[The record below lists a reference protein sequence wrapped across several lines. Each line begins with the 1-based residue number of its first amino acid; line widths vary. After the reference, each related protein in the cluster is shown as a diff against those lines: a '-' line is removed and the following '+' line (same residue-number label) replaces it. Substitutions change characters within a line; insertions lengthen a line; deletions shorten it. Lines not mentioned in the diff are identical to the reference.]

1 MDKRTAF
8 RNSFLGA
15 LFFGFLAPP
24 IGSLGLS
31 VPLAIYAFIAK
42 PGAEAMVLA
51 LALLIGLALWS
62 YLVGFIPAAITG
74 LLVGPFRAR
83 FGAWRYC
90 LAAGALGCVIACLGG
105 YLLYSSGGQPPEAL
119 TALNIGATA
128 GVYLALL
135 GLPGLVGGTVSAR
148 LFRGEASK

>member
-1 MDKRTAF
+1 MATRTAL

-42 PGAEAMVLA
+42 PGSEAIVLA
-51 LALLIGLALWS
+51 LALLIGLAFWS
-62 YLVGFIPAAITG
+62 YLVGIVPAAITG
-74 LLVGPFRAR
+74 LLVGPFRAH

-90 LAAGALGCVIACLGG
+90 LAVGALGCVIPCLGW
-105 YLLYSSGGQPPEAL
+105 YLLIPSGRQPPEAL

-148 LFRGEASK
+148 LFRGGESK